1 MQDPI
6 RVCGREFSPE
16 LLMHLRQLSAQQPP
30 PSRNQLARETCCS
43 LAWFSPD
50 GRPALSSAKVALNK
64 LGKRGLLQLPRNQPR
79 PAHGHRLRRSEHPL
93 PALGPV
99 PSSVERVRGLA
110 IYLLSGQ
117 EDPLHPVWNDLVIE
131 QHPCGDAPLV
141 GTQLRYLIGSEHGWL
156 GALGLGPAAFALAC
170 RDQWIGWSTVAR
182 LGNLRQVI
190 GLSRVLIR
198 REVRCANL
206 VSKVLSLVVKRVGD
220 DWQGRYG
227 VRPRLLETYVDRSR
241 FHGRSLA
248 AANWRRLG
256 QSTGRGRRGPK
267 EPIKS
272 VKDVWVYPLES
283 SAREKLQTEAPR
295 PLTPCPITQSLA
307 QRDWCAWELRY
318 LELGDRRR
326 QARAGAILQAR
337 WEQPQASFYG
347 SFSSWGAA
355 KGAYTLIEHPSPDL
369 SLSGLLASHQEQT
382 QARMAAEA
390 LVLLPQ
396 DTTSLNYSGLEQTTG
411 LGSLGEN
418 AGRGLWLHSLLAF
431 RADGVPLGVLRA
443 DCWAR
448 PPESSDTAQRNAQSI
463 VDKESVRWVKTFE
476 AAAQAARRMPQ
487 TQLVVITDREGDL
500 YELHDAVQNAPANLH
515 TLIRA
520 QHDRNLEGHQKL
532 WSFMAQQPLGERR
545 KLTIP
550 RRRGQPERTAEVEV
564 RWAQVSIEAPAVGCK
579 KGWPALSLWA
589 IWVHEPTPPAGVEPI
604 DWMLLTDQPIA
615 GPEAAWE
622 KVQWYCRRWGIEE
635 WHRALKNGCGAE
647 QREFKT
653 AEHLQRVL
661 AFDLIV
667 AWRVLACVKL
677 GRALPQLPATVL
689 YAPEELR
696 VLTAAI
702 KKNSR
707 EGAHQ
712 ELNFAG
718 GQPLGGTFGGL
729 RRQEIRRRAR
739 NRERRDWPA
748 EII

>member
-1 MQDPI
+1 MQEPVI
-6 RVCGREFSPE
+6 VCGREFSPE
-16 LLMHLRQLSAQQPP
+16 LLIHLRELSAQQPP
-30 PSRNQLARETCCS
+30 LSRNQLAREACGG

-64 LGKRGLLQLPRNQPR
+64 LGKRGLLQLPRRQPR
-79 PAHGHRLRRSEHPL
+79 PAKSHRLRRSEHPL
-93 PALGPV
+93 PGLSPV
-99 PSSVERVRGLA
+99 PASVERVVGLRL
-110 IYLLSGQ
+110 YLLSGEQ
-117 EDPLHPVWNDLVIE
+117 DPLHPVWNDLMIE

-156 GALGLGPAAFALAC
+156 GALGFGPAAFALAC
-170 RDQWIGWSTVAR
+170 RDQWIGWSTAAR

-198 REVRCANL
+198 CEVRCANL
-206 VSKVLSLVVKRVGD
+206 VSKVLSLVGKRVGD
-220 DWQGRYG
+220 DWQERYG
-227 VRPRLLETYVDRSR
+227 VRPRLVETYVDRSR
-241 FHGRSLA
+241 FNGRSLA

-267 EPIKS
+267 TPVKS

-283 SAREKLQTEAPR
+283 SAQQKLQTEAPR
-295 PLTPCPITQSLA
+295 PLTPCPIIQSVA
-307 QRDWCAWELRY
+307 QADWCGWELRH

-326 QARAGAILQAR
+326 QARARAILQAR

-347 SFSSWGAA
+347 SFSSWGGA
-355 KGAYTLIEHPSPDL
+355 KGAYALIEHPSPDL
-369 SLSGLLASHQEQT
+369 SLGGLLASHQEQT

-396 DTTSLNYSGLEQTTG
+396 DTTSLNYTGLEKTTG

-431 RADGVPLGVLRA
+431 RPDGVPLGVLRA

-448 PPESSDTAQRNAQSI
+448 PSDCSDTAQRNAQSI
-463 VDKESVRWVKTFE
+463 VDKESLRWVEAFA

-487 TQLVVITDREGDL
+487 TQVVVITDREGDL
-500 YELHDAVQNAPANLH
+500 YELHDAVQNAPTNLH

-520 QHDRNLEGHQKL
+520 KHDRNLEGHQKL
-532 WSFMAQQPLGERR
+532 RSFLAQRPLGERR
-545 KLTIP
+545 KLRVP
-550 RRRGQPERTAEVEV
+550 RRSGQPERTATVEV
-564 RWAQVSIEAPAVGCK
+564 RWAPVRIEAPAAGCK
-579 KGWPALSLWA
+579 KSWPALPLWA
-589 IWVHEPTPPAGVEPI
+589 IWVREPAPPAGVESI
-604 DWMLLTDQPIA
+604 DWMLLTDLLIA
-615 GPEAAWE
+615 GAEAAWE

-635 WHRALKNGCGAE
+635 WHRALKNGCGVE

-677 GRALPQLPATVL
+677 GRALPQLSATVL
-689 YAPEELR
+689 YTPQELK
-696 VLTAAI
+696 VLMAAI
-702 KKNSR
+702 KKK
-707 EGAHQ
+707 
-712 ELNFAG
+712 
-718 GQPLGGTFGGL
+718 P
-729 RRQEIRRRAR
+729 
-739 NRERRDWPA
+739 RDDGN
-748 EII
+748 

>member
-1 MQDPI
+1 MATGLAMQEPI
-6 RVCGREFSPE
+6 IVCGREFSAE
-16 LLMHLRQLSAQQPP
+16 LLMHLRQLTTQQPP
-30 PSRNQLARETCCS
+30 PSRNQMARETCGN

-64 LGKRGLLQLPRNQPR
+64 LRKRGLLPLPARQAR
-79 PAHGHRLRRSEHPL
+79 PANGHRLRRSEHPL

-99 PSSVERVRGLA
+99 PSSVERVLGLKL
-110 IYLLSGQ
+110 YLLSGQ
-117 EDPLHPVWNDLVIE
+117 HDPLHPVWNDLMIE

-141 GTQLRYLIGSEHGWL
+141 GTQLRYLIGSAHGWL
-156 GALGLGPAAFALAC
+156 GALGFGPAAFALAC
-170 RDQWIGWSTVAR
+170 RDQWIGWSTTAR

-206 VSKVLSLVVKRVGD
+206 VSKVLSLAVHQVGD
-220 DWQGRYG
+220 DWQTRYG

-241 FHGRSLA
+241 FNGRSLA

-256 QSTGRGRRGPK
+256 QSTGRGRLGPK
-267 EPIKS
+267 GPIKS

-283 SAREKLQTEAPR
+283 SAREKLQSQAPR
-295 PLTPCPITQSLA
+295 PLTPCSITQSLA
-307 QRDWCAWELRY
+307 QPDWCAWELRY

-347 SFSSWGAA
+347 SFSSWAAA
-355 KGAYTLIEHPSPDL
+355 KGAYGLIEHPSSDI

-418 AGRGLWLHSLLAF
+418 PGRGLWLHSLLAF
-431 RADGVPLGVLRA
+431 RPDGVPLGVLRA
-443 DCWAR
+443 QCWAR
-448 PPESSDTAQRNAQSI
+448 PADWSDTAQRNAQSI
-463 VDKESVRWVKTFE
+463 VDKESVRWVDTFG

-500 YELHDAVQNAPANLH
+500 YELHDAVPNAPANLH

-545 KLTIP
+545 SLRVP
-550 RRRGQPERTAEVEV
+550 RRRGQSERTAEVEV
-564 RWAQVSIEAPAVGCK
+564 RWAPVRIEAPAVGCK

-589 IWVHEPTPPAGVEPI
+589 IWVQEPKPPAGVEPI
-604 DWMLLTDQPIA
+604 DWMLLTDLPIA
-615 GPEAAWE
+615 GAAAAWE

-689 YAPEELR
+689 YTPEELR

-702 KKNSR
+702 KKNSQGCR
-707 EGAHQ
+707 
-712 ELNFAG
+712 
-718 GQPLGGTFGGL
+718 PL
-729 RRQEIRRRAR
+729 ES
-739 NRERRDWPA
+739 
-748 EII
+748 